1 VEVKLKRAL
10 DLSAGVIAD
19 ELTEIRNRCLR
30 PDALEISMAVAAEL
44 IAAGI
49 QGLVFPSVVGG
60 TENLVV
66 YLANCGRDALT
77 LHNADGL
84 ISKAKRIAAKVRP

>member
-1 VEVKLKRAL
+1 VKLKRAL
-10 DLSAGVIAD
+10 DLSAGVIPA
-19 ELTEIRNRCLR
+19 ELTDMRNRCLL
-30 PDALEISMAVAAEL
+30 PDALDISMAVAVEL

-60 TENLVV
+60 TENLIV
-66 YLANCGRDALT
+66 YVANCGSDALT

-84 ISKAKRIAAKVRP
+84 ILKAKRIPAKVRP